1 MDIFSNEFAR
11 TFIFGVIVAV
21 TLAVGVWIFMFILG
35 EGKTEKVWK
44 ELKERNWPVA
54 VVLTALVLSLAFVVT
69 AFI

>member
-11 TFIFGVIVAV
+11 TFIFGVVVAI
-21 TLAVGVWIFMFILG
+21 TLGVSVWIFMFILG
-35 EGKTEKVWK
+35 EGKTAKVWK

-54 VVLTALVLSLAFVVT
+54 AVLTALVASLALIVT